1 MARYDKPQAKCLAHI
16 PKFACCAKTGQPL
29 GLGGSGAGT
38 IRARLEEVFDRM
50 RPGATISAAL
60 AWLLLTG
67 AANAQTLLVGVAAPL
82 SGSSAILGRQIEAGA
97 EVAAQAN
104 GIELKTIDDACTA
117 DGGAAAAREFATA
130 KVNVVVG
137 FLCTEAIEA
146 AMPILKDAGI
156 AVITVGVR
164 TESLTDRRPQTGWP
178 VYRLGPRG
186 DDERNAVAN
195 TLTRLWQNELFAVID
210 DGTIYGREIAETLRA
225 AAEQAALKPVF
236 VDTFRP
242 QLDNQIGLIGRLKKA
257 GATHVFAGGDG
268 DDIAI
273 MGRDAAQLDAG
284 IVFAGGENLRTPPG
298 AMPYATGTLM
308 IAPPEWADVANPKV
322 LEVFASQ
329 KIVPDGYTLPAYAA
343 VETAKA
349 AMAEAASSGR
359 PLAEALIGHD
369 FTTAI
374 GPVRFDAKGDLSRNP
389 YRVFRFD
396 GARFVPLESN

>member
-1 MARYDKPQAKCLAHI
+1 
-16 PKFACCAKTGQPL
+16 
-29 GLGGSGAGT
+29 
-38 IRARLEEVFDRM
+38 M
-50 RPGATISAAL
+50 RPRTRTIAALFWLFTASAA
-60 AWLLLTG
+60 G
-67 AANAQTLLVGVAAPL
+67 AQTLLVGVAAPL
-82 SGSSAILGRQIEAGA
+82 SGPSAILGKQVEAGTGLAA
-97 EVAAQAN
+97 EAN
-104 GIELKTIDDACTA
+104 GIELKTVDDACTA
-117 DGGAAAAREFATA
+117 DGGAAAARDFAAA

-156 AVITVGVR
+156 PVITIGVR
-164 TESLTDRRPQTGWP
+164 TESLTDRRAKTGWP

-186 DDERNAVAN
+186 DDERNAIASA
-195 TLTRLWQNELFAVID
+195 LTHLWQNELFAIID

-242 QLDNQIGLIGRLKKA
+242 QLDNQIGMIGRLKKA

-273 MGRDAAQLDAG
+273 MGRDAAQLQAG

-298 AMPYATGTLM
+298 DVPYAVGTLM
-308 IAPPEWADVANPKV
+308 IAPPEWADVADPKV
-322 LEVFASQ
+322 LAAFDAK
-329 KIVPDGYTLPAYAA
+329 KIVPDGYALPAFAA
-343 VETAKA
+343 VEIAKA
-349 AMAEAASSGR
+349 ASGLSESSGK
-359 PLAEALIGHD
+359 PLTEALTGQD

-374 GPVRFDAKGDLSRNP
+374 GPIRFDAKGDLSQRP

-396 GARFVPLESN
+396 GTRFAPLESN